1 MVASPRPVL
10 IDALLCQ
17 ARGPTRRPTV
27 SARARLRRLGPR
39 LLEDG
44 ELLSLV
50 AGVPLESARLALEAA
65 GGLLELARSDA
76 TELAGT
82 AHMDGARI
90 TALLA
95 AFELGRRVAAAPADP
110 GWRIRTPADVGE
122 RLLPA
127 MRHLEREELRALL
140 LNTKNVVT
148 AMVTVYAG
156 NLAGSSVRV
165 AEVFRDAVRRQ
176 AAGLVVVH
184 NHPSGDP
191 TPSADDLRIT
201 AELAKAGS
209 LLDIELLDHVVLG
222 SGSWVSI
229 RSLGL
234 GWSAGG
240 HSSARTR

>member
-1 MVASPRPVL
+1 MSASPRPVR
-10 IDALLCQ
+10 IDALRCQ
-17 ARGPTRRPTV
+17 ARGLSRGPAV

-39 LLEDG
+39 QMEDG
-44 ELLSLV
+44 ELVSLV
-50 AGVPLESARLALEAA
+50 AGMPLEGARLALQAA

-76 TELAGT
+76 TELSDTG
-82 AHMDGARI
+82 HMGGARI

-140 LNTKNVVT
+140 VNTKNVVT

-201 AELAKAGS
+201 AELAEAGG
-209 LLDIELLDHVVLG
+209 LLDIDLLDHVVLG
-222 SGSWVSI
+222 AGSWVSI

-234 GWSAGG
+234 GWSASGQ
-240 HSSARTR
+240 SSVRTR